1 MTAVVEPAPETVP
14 IVRPL
19 EWPPPKAPISSI
31 PYLPGLDGMR
41 GLAVAAVMVYHAN
54 NAWLPGGFLGVEVFF
69 VISGYLITLLLIG
82 EHERS
87 GSVNLGQFWLRRA
100 RRLLPA
106 LFVLLIGVTVYT
118 ALFRRDALGQ
128 LRGDVI
134 ASLTYVTN
142 WYQIWVGQG
151 YTAAG
156 DFAPLRHLWSLAVE
170 EQFYLLWPLVMV
182 GLMRLGRKRL
192 PTLSLYLLG
201 AAIGVSVLMGVLFY
215 GGPAGTCEITPG
227 AYWQLGERCISKTD
241 TLYLGTITRAGG
253 LLLGGAFAMV
263 WRPMAIIRGPMR
275 SKAPVLD
282 ACAVFGLAA
291 LGALCWSLFVVKP
304 GGADAWLFRGGFFIA
319 GLATLLLIAAVTHQK
334 AKAGP
339 VLGNVVLLWVGTRSY
354 GLYLYHWP
362 IYQAIRRVA
371 GNPLTWPQFVL
382 AVALACVVT
391 ELSYRFVETPIRK
404 GAVGRWWKQLRAS
417 HDPVPRRLIATGAAA
432 IAALTVF
439 AGANL
444 ALAELRPNDVE
455 QSINEGE
462 AVVTDLGARIRS
474 STTEDGSGGTRTTD
488 ALTTT
493 DAATTTEETSTTAE
507 PTTTAP
513 DTVATSTP
521 VVVSAETS
529 TTVAPATTTPATTTP
544 AATTPAATTTPPTTP
559 PVVAPPAP
567 PIIAIGD
574 SVMLG
579 AAANLAERGIIV
591 DAIESR
597 QVESSI
603 GLMEGLRDSGQ
614 LGGAVVI
621 HLGTNGPPSA
631 ETLDGFF
638 NALTGVPK
646 VVVLTAHADRSWI
659 AETNANLY
667 ALPQRFPN
675 VTILDW
681 AALAPQCP
689 GDCFWDGIHVNPA
702 GRRYYADLIAQA
714 LGI

>member
-1 MTAVVEPAPETVP
+1 VTAIAETAETVP

-19 EWPPPKAPISSI
+19 EWKPPKAPISSI

-54 NAWLPGGFLGVEVFF
+54 SAWLPGGFLGVEVFF

-82 EHERS
+82 EHERA

-134 ASLTYVTN
+134 GALTYVTN

-170 EQFYLLWPLVMV
+170 EQFYLVWPLLMV

-192 PTLSLYLLG
+192 PALSLYLVV
-201 AAIGVSVLMGVLFY
+201 AAVGVTVLMGVLFY
-215 GGPAGTCEITPG
+215 GGTAGTCEVTPG

-275 SKAPVLD
+275 DKAPVLD
-282 ACAVFGLAA
+282 ACAVFGLVS
-291 LGALCWSLFVVKP
+291 LGALCWSLYVVKP
-304 GGADAWLFRGGFFIA
+304 GGADAWLFRGGFLIT
-319 GLATLLLIAAVTHQK
+319 GLATLLMIAAVTHQR

-339 VLGNVVLLWVGTRSY
+339 ILGNAVLLWVGTRSY

-371 GNPLTWPQFVL
+371 GNALTWQEFVL

-391 ELSYRFVETPIRK
+391 ELSYRFIETPIRK

-417 HDPVPRRLIATGAAA
+417 HNPVPRRLIATGAAA
-432 IAALTVF
+432 VAAVSVF
-439 AGANL
+439 AAANL
-444 ALAELRPNDVE
+444 AMAELRPNDVE

-462 AVVTDLGARIRS
+462 AVVTDLGAQISS
-474 STTEDGSGGTRTTD
+474 STTPVGSTDSRPAKVTTP
-488 ALTTT
+488 TE
-493 DAATTTEETSTTAE
+493 AATTTEA
-507 PTTTAP
+507 PTTMAATTTTP
-513 DTVATSTP
+513 GTVATSTP
-521 VVVSAETS
+521 AVVAAET
-529 TTVAPATTTPATTTP
+529 TTTPAPTTTM
-544 AATTPAATTTPPTTP
+544 PPTTTAP
-559 PVVAPPAP
+559 PTAAPAVVPPAP

-597 QVESSI
+597 QVNTSI
-603 GLMEGLRDSGQ
+603 ELMEQLRDNGQ
-614 LGGAVVI
+614 LGGAIVI
-621 HLGTNGPPSA
+621 HLGTNGPPSP
-631 ETLDGFF
+631 ETLDRFF

-646 VVVLTAHADRSWI
+646 VIVLTAYADVSWI

-702 GRRYYADLIAQA
+702 GRRYYAQLIFNA